1 MLRQAARTVARRR
14 VAQPRLQQWR
24 TFLEPPPASPQQA
37 VQATSNTSTGAQAQT
52 QAAASP
58 ASHLTATAA
67 SSAAATEAA
76 TGAKPKAA
84 HRKLIEKERQR
95 AAAAFENTQAPQLLV
110 SNVVDKGK
118 GRAVDE
124 AVPVSAG
131 ASGIQSDAQQTASSK
146 ANASGKEQL
155 LEGEWLRK
163 RQQTVAEAGSS
174 SGSTKSSEEE
184 GLRSFAEYASTSTP
198 VSNSLLVT
206 LPPSASQGQSSYS
219 SENQQDEGSSSTSS
233 DVGFLPFLPL
243 RSVPIPSIRHPFNTN
258 RFVNTLESRGEF
270 DRSTAEEIMRA
281 TKALLTV
288 AEEEAARDL
297 VAKTDLENEAYLFS
311 AALSELR
318 TEVQMTARTDGIAL
332 RSLNAQLQRE
342 VDSLSQKMREDMNSL
357 KNDNQLDLNNRK
369 EEASTDINTIEQRI
383 LDLNSKFILLVGDTR
398 AALEANKWIQ
408 TRRSIGK
415 ASFIP
420 YLKVQRSN
428 VLFSVAL
435 VGLAILVMAYVSLKP
450 VPPPPPPPKPPTIE
464 ELGLKPIEELDP
476 AAESGFF
483 SSWLSSGAGA
493 SGSAKPAKDGP
504 RPS

>member
-14 VAQPRLQQWR
+14 IAYPRLQPCR
-24 TFLEPPPASPQQA
+24 SFLEPPSASPPQQQA
-37 VQATSNTSTGAQAQT
+37 VQAASPGTSSGQAQST
-52 QAAASP
+52 ASSASP
-58 ASHLTATAA
+58 LTATAA
-67 SSAAATEAA
+67 APAAVEAA

-95 AAAAFENTQAPQLLV
+95 AAAASGAAQAPQLLV

-124 AVPVSAG
+124 GDASVPISAG
-131 ASGIQSDAQQTASSK
+131 SATQSSPQQGAAESSATA
-146 ANASGKEQL
+146 GKEPL

-163 RQQTVAEAGSS
+163 RQQTVGEAGASS
-174 SGSTKSSEEE
+174 NGINNSEE
-184 GLRSFAEYASTSTP
+184 GPRSFAEHASTSTP
-198 VSNSLLVT
+198 VGNSLLVT
-206 LPPSASQGQSSYS
+206 LPPSAAQGQASYAADS
-219 SENQQDEGSSSTSS
+219 QQAGTEGSTSRTGE
-233 DVGFLPFLPL
+233 VGFLPFLPL
-243 RSVPIPSIRHPFNTN
+243 RSVPIPTIRHPFNTN
-258 RFVNTLESRGEF
+258 RFVNTLETRGEF
-270 DRSTAEEIMRA
+270 KRSTAEEIMRA

-288 AEEEAARDL
+288 AEEDAARDL

-383 LDLNSKFILLVGDTR
+383 MDTNSKFILLVGDTR

-415 ASFIP
+415 AQNFALMP
-420 YLKVQRSN
+420 LSN
-428 VLFSVAL
+428 LNAL
-435 VGLAILVMAYVSLKP
+435 L
-450 VPPPPPPPKPPTIE
+450 
-464 ELGLKPIEELDP
+464 
-476 AAESGFF
+476 
-483 SSWLSSGAGA
+483 
-493 SGSAKPAKDGP
+493 
-504 RPS
+504 

>member
-1 MLRQAARTVARRR
+1 M
-14 VAQPRLQQWR
+14 
-24 TFLEPPPASPQQA
+24 
-37 VQATSNTSTGAQAQT
+37 
-52 QAAASP
+52 
-58 ASHLTATAA
+58 
-67 SSAAATEAA
+67 
-76 TGAKPKAA
+76 
-84 HRKLIEKERQR
+84 
-95 AAAAFENTQAPQLLV
+95 QAPQLLV
-110 SNVVDKGK
+110 SNVDKGK

-131 ASGIQSDAQQTASSK
+131 TGSTQSDAQQTASSK

-174 SGSTKSSEEE
+174 SGSSSTSKSSDEE

-219 SENQQDEGSSSTSS
+219 SENQQDDGSSSTSS

-420 YLKVQRSN
+420 YLKYR
-428 VLFSVAL
+428 
-435 VGLAILVMAYVSLKP
+435 GLMSYFQSRL
-450 VPPPPPPPKPPTIE
+450 
-464 ELGLKPIEELDP
+464 LG
-476 AAESGFF
+476 
-483 SSWLSSGAGA
+483 W
-493 SGSAKPAKDGP
+493 
-504 RPS
+504 PS